1 MFINDYRTMETQ
13 QTLWKHRDIY
23 HFEIVDYVVFASML
37 ILSALTGIYFGCRGR
52 YCKSELTQ
60 TLSEYLTGNRNLK
73 PFPVALSLIAR

>member
-1 MFINDYRTMETQ
+1 MFCRNMTSR
-13 QTLWKHRDIY
+13 QTLWQPTDIY
-23 HFEIVDYVVFASML
+23 HFEIVDYVVFAAML
-37 ILSALTGIYFGCRGR
+37 ILSALTGIYFGCRGK